1 LNLIAA
7 LLALAAPAQ
16 ASDPEPVPDRIIN
29 LTVYGDDPCP
39 QATGEEIV
47 VCARRPDN
55 ERYRIPKSL
64 RTQNRPPERSW
75 GSRVEELEEAS
86 RGTRPN
92 SCSPNGTYGQTGCF
106 QERMKQWARERRAL
120 AR

>member
-1 LNLIAA
+1 MA
-7 LLALAAPAQ
+7 AQ

-39 QATGEEIV
+39 QAVGEEIV
-47 VCARRPDN
+47 VCARRPDS

-64 RTQNRPPERSW
+64 RNRNEPTARSW
-75 GSRVEELEEAS
+75 GSRSEELEEAS

-92 SCSPNGTYGQTGCF
+92 GCSVDGSYGQTGCF
-106 QERMKQWARERRAL
+106 QQMMNQWARERRA
-120 AR
+120 RSR